1 MPPKKKT
8 NAPALPAAGPL
19 DVNTAAAVALEA
31 VGAPLI
37 GPHVGR
43 TKAALRLYL
52 SEEPAAELAACA
64 AEEAA
69 IEAAEAARVARLAEL
84 RALIEAKVKA
94 ARLEVWELEVEAR
107 RLASG
112 TSEAPDTGREWLAA
126 ITPRWKG
133 EGPPVAGKYDYTAEV
148 IYPGGHEGTVRRSGY
163 GGSFTDADLS
173 AVIAYSRLP
182 PGWLRGDHE
191 VHLGLVK
198 RRGMVAERKARVT
211 LARVVAFSAPP
222 RTVDWTGPVWFPGAV
237 TALGPSMMVWAR
249 AAYASAPP
257 EAAGWLYGGRWV
269 ARKGLFVRDGQPMS
283 GELDVCEW
291 ATRALHWLDKAGAA
305 GRLVLGEAD
314 DGGDDGADDGA
325 PEA

>member
-19 DVNTAAAVALEA
+19 DVDTAAAVALEA

-112 TSEAPDTGREWLAA
+112 TSEAPDTGHQWVAA
-126 ITPRWKG
+126 ITPRWEG
-133 EGPPVAGKYDYTAEV
+133 DGPPVVDPKAYSPGAKV
-148 IYPGGHEGTVRRSGY
+148 VYPGGHEGTVRRSGY

-182 PGWLRGDHE
+182 SGWLRGDHE
-191 VHLGLVK
+191 VHRELVK

-249 AAYASAPP
+249 AVYASAPP

-269 ARKGLFVRDGQPMS
+269 ARKGLFVRDGQPMP

-305 GRLVLGEAD
+305 GRLVS
-314 DGGDDGADDGA
+314 DGADDGADDGA
-325 PEA
+325 EA